1 MSVETHV
8 STEKFRPQTLEMNK
22 KKRQPQFAA
31 AHPHVIVASPGFCHP
46 AALTKEIPPVTRLT
60 ACFAFLSI
68 QLLILSIFLL

>member
-8 STEKFRPQTLEMNK
+8 STEKFWLQTLEMNK
-22 KKRQPQFAA
+22 KKNTQFAA

-68 QLLILSIFLL
+68 LLLILSIFLL